1 MIGLNDPPYTQTLL
15 RCGVGISRSLFSCT
29 RMSSFGSGM
38 LSVTVIRALE
48 SYEAIPS
55 VADVLTLQTAST
67 LPAESADTRATRDQ
81 NIYGRYTSPALFL
94 SDSPESDSDEG
105 RRVCIKSRSQEK
117 LIKEQGLQ

>member
-1 MIGLNDPPYTQTLL
+1 
-15 RCGVGISRSLFSCT
+15 
-29 RMSSFGSGM
+29 M

-81 NIYGRYTSPALFL
+81 NIYVDTRVRLPLSLAGVGVGRGTT
-94 SDSPESDSDEG
+94 
-105 RRVCIKSRSQEK
+105 RVYKSRSQEK